1 MDFVTVRDA
10 LATKAKNA
18 GDFDVAGFIPDS
30 ITPPYFAVGKQQI
43 TYHQTFGGLVDVT
56 FTCHLF
62 ASRADT
68 EQGQETVLPYLD
80 ASGIPAALEADPT
93 LGGACSALVVKSAE
107 GPGLVDVAGVQFWAA
122 SFTVEVW
129 G

>member
-18 GDFDVAGFIPDS
+18 GDFDASGFIPDS
-30 ITPPYFAVGKQQI
+30 ITTPYFAVGKQQVD
-43 TYHQTFGGLVDVT
+43 YHQTFNGLVQAT

-80 ASGIPAALEADPT
+80 ATGIPAALEADPT
-93 LGGACSALVVKSAE
+93 LGAVCSALVVVSSE
-107 GPGLVDVAGVQFWAA
+107 GPGLVEVGGIQFWAA
-122 SFTVEVW
+122 SFNVKVW